1 MNYFC
6 ILENKPLSVA
16 LFVTIFSHSVVG
28 LFVLFRLSFAVQ
40 KLLSLI
46 GSHLFIF
53 VSIALGDKRKKTLLQ
68 FISENVLSMYSPR
81 SFMVYGFNT

>member
-16 LFVTIFSHSVVG
+16 LFVTIFSHSVGG
-28 LFVLFRLSFAVQ
+28 LFVLFRMSFAVQ
-40 KLLSLI
+40 QLLCLI

-53 VSIALGDKRKKTLLQ
+53 VSISTNPGDRSKKIQL
-68 FISENVLSMYSPR
+68 
-81 SFMVYGFNT
+81 